1 MIVKKATRVM
11 WEAHTKGQAVAQTCH
26 EELAELYEDR
36 LREKGLITSIEPAG

>member
-11 WEAHTKGQAVAQTCH
+11 WEAHTNGQAVAQTCH

-36 LREKGLITSIEPAG
+36 LRERGLITSIEPAG